1 MQPKSIQR
9 FDMVYLASLAVYAG
23 GFFLGYDDTV
33 ALTRQ
38 QYAEAGL
45 DVDPSMWVA
54 ISFVVILAVSLLLW
68 WLVSSK
74 GSNVAKWILTVF
86 FGLGLLAIAYSFST
100 GAAGPLTIATGLSL
114 LSTAL
119 SGVAIFFL
127 FKPDAKAWLERERPE
142 R

>member
-9 FDMVYLASLAVYAG
+9 FDIFYLGSLAVYIA

-45 DVDPSMWVA
+45 NLDPSMWIA
-54 ISFVVILAVSLLLW
+54 IAFAIGLGISVLLW
-68 WLVSSK
+68 WLVSSR
-74 GSNVAKWILTVF
+74 GSNIAKWILVVF
-86 FGLGLLAIAYSFST
+86 LVLGVLVMLFAYST
-100 GAAGPLTIATGLSL
+100 GAAGPLTLATGLSL

-119 SGVAIFFL
+119 SAVAIFYL
-127 FKPDAKAWLERERPE
+127 FKPDAKEWLERERP
-142 R
+142 